1 MLALIAAF
9 AQNRIIGR
17 DGRIPWDIP
26 EEKHRFRDLT
36 MGHVIVMGRRTY
48 EEIGVPLPGRETIV
62 VSKTKNFDAPHCVT
76 VPSLGAALEHAAGRD
91 VFICGGARLYQ
102 EALPLADVLY
112 LTEIHSAYAGDTQ
125 FPQWDEKAYS
135 CVESQEV
142 HGAIPY
148 TFVTL
153 RRRAMPYQ
161 QAREYI
167 AGLTAQ
173 KGIILGLE
181 PMKHLLARL
190 GNPQNRYPI
199 VHLAGTNGKGSTL
212 TCIASILRA
221 AGYRVGTYASPAVF
235 EPREC
240 WRVNETMI
248 SETDYALWMTKLVA
262 CCDDMRKNGEP
273 VPTAFEMETVLAFAW
288 MAQQN
293 CDIAVVE
300 CGMGGREDAT
310 NIISTTAVS
319 VLTSI
324 GMDHMKFLGD
334 TIQDIA
340 RAKGGIIKPQTPA
353 VLQGQAPEV
362 EREIRTICQQQNSP
376 LIVVQGVSVTQAD
389 EKSVTFDY
397 GEMQDVTVQLPG
409 AVQAKN
415 AATAIAAV
423 QSLAQFPVTQQQ
435 IREGLLHTSWKGRME
450 QICDTPVLVIDGAH
464 NPNAAKQLRE
474 EALRCWNAGGIV
486 EIVGVLAD
494 KDFTEVGRLLAPLA
508 KKIFTVTPNNPRAL
522 SAQDLAQCFRQFCD
536 DVTPADSPAQ
546 AWQRA
551 KQEQLPVLAFGS
563 LSWLRELRDAVE
575 EQT

>member
-173 KGIILGLE
+173 KGIILGLGAYE
-181 PMKHLLARL
+181 ASACK
-190 GNPQNRYPI
+190 
-199 VHLAGTNGKGSTL
+199 AGQS
-212 TCIASILRA
+212 
-221 AGYRVGTYASPAVF
+221 
-235 EPREC
+235 
-240 WRVNETMI
+240 
-248 SETDYALWMTKLVA
+248 
-262 CCDDMRKNGEP
+262 
-273 VPTAFEMETVLAFAW
+273 
-288 MAQQN
+288 
-293 CDIAVVE
+293 
-300 CGMGGREDAT
+300 
-310 NIISTTAVS
+310 
-319 VLTSI
+319 
-324 GMDHMKFLGD
+324 
-334 TIQDIA
+334 
-340 RAKGGIIKPQTPA
+340 AK
-353 VLQGQAPEV
+353 
-362 EREIRTICQQQNSP
+362 
-376 LIVVQGVSVTQAD
+376 
-389 EKSVTFDY
+389 
-397 GEMQDVTVQLPG
+397 
-409 AVQAKN
+409 
-415 AATAIAAV
+415 
-423 QSLAQFPVTQQQ
+423 
-435 IREGLLHTSWKGRME
+435 
-450 QICDTPVLVIDGAH
+450 
-464 NPNAAKQLRE
+464 
-474 EALRCWNAGGIV
+474 
-486 EIVGVLAD
+486 
-494 KDFTEVGRLLAPLA
+494 
-508 KKIFTVTPNNPRAL
+508 
-522 SAQDLAQCFRQFCD
+522 
-536 DVTPADSPAQ
+536 
-546 AWQRA
+546 
-551 KQEQLPVLAFGS
+551 S
-563 LSWLRELRDAVE
+563 LSDCASCGHQR
-575 EQT
+575 